1 MPRVV
6 DAEQRRREL
15 AGAVWRVIR
24 RDGVAGASVR
34 SVAREAG
41 TSMGAL
47 RHWFPTQDA
56 LLHFAMTLVSENVR
70 ARIEGVVRG
79 GGPPAAQVLAVLEE
93 TLPLDEERRAEGE
106 VWLALTARALVDD
119 ELAALRDR
127 AAAELRQLCALVLDA
142 LADAG
147 AVRDGLD
154 TELETERLYA
164 VLDGLALH
172 ALIRPTTL
180 PAARVRAVLEVHLAG
195 LRDTR

>member
-1 MPRVV
+1 M
-6 DAEQRRREL
+6 
-15 AGAVWRVIR
+15 IR

-56 LLHFAMTLVSENVR
+56 LLDFAMTLVTENVR
-70 ARIEGVVRG
+70 ARIEAVVRG
-79 GGPPAAQVLAVLEE
+79 DGPPAARVVAVLEE
-93 TLPLDEERRAEGE
+93 TLPLDAERRAEGE

-119 ELAALRDR
+119 DLAALRDR

-147 AVRDGLD
+147 DVRDGLD
-154 TELETERLYA
+154 PDLETERLYA
-164 VLDGLALH
+164 LLDGLALH
-172 ALIRPTTL
+172 ALHR
-180 PAARVRAVLEVHLAG
+180 PAALPPGRVRAVLEAHLAG